1 MKPILWV
8 VSIVLS
14 TLACATGSAS
24 GDLGSES
31 GAAEVRPSS
40 LEQDDGSACLA
51 TCSDSNH
58 ACLSASEDAVS
69 DRSCFDTSTG
79 CEAGCAAQ

>member
-31 GAAEVRPSS
+31 GVAEVRPSS
-40 LEQDDGSACLA
+40 FESDDGASCLA
-51 TCSDSNH
+51 SCADSYH
-58 ACLSASEDAVS
+58 ACLGASEDAVS
-69 DRSCFDTSTG
+69 ERQCFDTSAG